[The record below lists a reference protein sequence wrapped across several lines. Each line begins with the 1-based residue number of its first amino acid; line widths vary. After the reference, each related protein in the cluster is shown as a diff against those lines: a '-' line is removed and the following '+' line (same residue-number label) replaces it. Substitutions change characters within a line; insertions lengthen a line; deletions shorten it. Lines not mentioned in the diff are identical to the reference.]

1 MESDTKEKLEDC
13 IDEAQE
19 DKTERLQKVMSRMGV
34 ASRRASEEMIAAGR
48 VAVNGKTVDTPGFK
62 VDISKDEIAVDGQ
75 VLCARP
81 RLRYLL
87 LNKPAG
93 YITSAKDQKG
103 RRTVLDLLKG
113 VPERVYP
120 VGRLDYATGGL
131 LLLTNDG
138 ELTNGL
144 LHPSKEVEKTYQAE
158 AEGKISAEKLKIL
171 AEGVHLTDGLTAPAK
186 VRVLEQ
192 KDNSTVLEITI
203 HEGKNRQVRRML
215 DALGHPVMRL
225 KRVRFAF
232 LDLKGLKVGEW
243 RDLTPAEV
251 GRLQSLIAR
260 KAKSN
265 PFQNPK

>member
-1 MESDTKEKLEDC
+1 MNSDTEDKSPGR
-13 IDEAQE
+13 IDEEQE

-48 VAVNGKTVDTPGFK
+48 VAVNGKIVDTVGMK
-62 VDISKDEIAVDGQ
+62 VDISKDEITVDGQ
-75 VLCARP
+75 EISAKP
-81 RLRYLL
+81 RTRYILL
-87 LNKPAG
+87 YKPAG

-103 RRTVLDLLKG
+103 RRTVLDLLTD
-113 VPERVYP
+113 VSERVYP

-138 ELTNGL
+138 ELTNSL

-158 AEGKISAEKLKIL
+158 TEGRISAAELRIL
-171 AEGVHLTDGLTAPAK
+171 RDGVRLSDGITAPAK
-186 VRVLEQ
+186 VRVLVQ
-192 KDNSTVLEITI
+192 KERSTVLEITI

-215 DALGHPVMRL
+215 DAVGHPVIRL

-232 LDLKGLKVGEW
+232 LDLKGLKPGEW

-251 GRLQSLIAR
+251 GRLQSLVAQ
-260 KAKSN
+260 KSKLN
-265 PFQNPK
+265 PLKNPK

>member
-1 MESDTKEKLEDC
+1 MKPDTKENLEGR

-19 DKTERLQKVMSRMGV
+19 DKTERLQKVMSGMGV
-34 ASRRASEEMIAAGR
+34 ASRRASEEMIVAGR
-48 VAVNGKTVDTPGFK
+48 VAVNGKIVDTPGLK
-62 VDISKDEIAVDGQ
+62 VDINKDKITIDGQ
-75 VLCARP
+75 VISTKP
-81 RLRYLL
+81 RTRYILL
-87 LNKPAG
+87 YKPAG

-103 RRTVLDLLKG
+103 RRTVLDLLTG
-113 VPERVYP
+113 VSERVYP

-138 ELTNGL
+138 ELTNAL

-158 AEGKISAEKLKIL
+158 AEGKISAAKLKIL
-171 AEGVHLTDGLTAPAK
+171 REGVSLTDGITAPAK

-192 KDNSTVLEITI
+192 KERSTILEVTI

-215 DALGHPVMRL
+215 DAVGHPVIRL

-251 GRLQSLIAR
+251 GRLQSLA
-260 KAKSN
+260 AQKSKLN
-265 PFQNPK
+265 PLQNPK